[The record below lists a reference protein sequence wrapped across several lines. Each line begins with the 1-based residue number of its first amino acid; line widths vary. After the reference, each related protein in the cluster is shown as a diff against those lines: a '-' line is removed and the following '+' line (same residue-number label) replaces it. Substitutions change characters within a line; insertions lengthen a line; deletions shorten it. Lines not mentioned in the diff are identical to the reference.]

1 MQKTIP
7 CCSTKTPGTFE
18 KNNGREKIL
27 GVSRTL
33 TVAAVIGSVF
43 LVTACTDDRAGSN
56 ENPVLFRH
64 DIATPAK
71 PWTNEDFDNDGSK
84 FTFALFS
91 DLTGGEREHIF
102 EVAVAQ
108 LALLRPEL
116 ILSIGDLIEGGTTD
130 RAQLSREWE
139 SFDARA
145 SQASAPIFRV
155 GGNHDLTHIVMREF
169 WEQRFGARYYHFI
182 YKNVLF
188 LILDTEDNTQE
199 RMQEI
204 FDARTKAYE
213 IAREEGWGALDQ
225 TEYMRMPE
233 QAAGNIGAEQSAYL
247 QQVIAA
253 NPDVRWTF
261 LFMHKAPW
269 LREDE
274 ENFAAIEQ
282 ALADRPYT
290 VFHGHAHAYLH
301 EKRLGRDY
309 IRLATTGG
317 VQFPGKDLSIDH
329 VTMVTVSEDGVTIAN
344 LRLSGIF
351 DQTGHIPLGGDS
363 LCFDVSKC
371 AGQNME

>member
-1 MQKTIP
+1 MGIY
-7 CCSTKTPGTFE
+7 
-18 KNNGREKIL
+18 
-27 GVSRTL
+27 RTL

-43 LVTACTDDRAGSN
+43 LVTACMDDRVGGNDQAI
-56 ENPVLFRH
+56 PFRH

-71 PWTNEDFDNDGSK
+71 PWTNENFDNDSSK

-102 EVAVAQ
+102 EIAVAQ
-108 LALLRPEL
+108 LSLLRPEL
-116 ILSIGDLIEGGTTD
+116 IMSIGDLIEGGTTD
-130 RAQLSREWE
+130 RAQLTREWE

-145 SQASAPIFRV
+145 SHASAPIFRV

-169 WEQRFGARYYHFI
+169 WEQRFGARYYYFI
-182 YKNVLF
+182 YRNALF

-204 FDARTKAYE
+204 FDARAKAYA
-213 IAREEGWGALDQ
+213 IAREEGWGALGQ
-225 TEYMRMPE
+225 TEYMSMPE

-269 LREDE
+269 LREDD

-282 ALADRPYT
+282 ALSDRPYT
-290 VFHGHAHAYLH
+290 VFHGHEHAYLH
-301 EKRLGRDY
+301 EIRLGRDY

-317 VQFPGKDLSIDH
+317 VQFPEKDLSIDH
-329 VTMVTVSEDGVTIAN
+329 VTLVTVSETGVTIAN
-344 LRLSGIF
+344 LRMSGIF
-351 DQTGHIPLGGDS
+351 DKTGHIPMGGDL
-363 LCFDVSKC
+363 LCFDAGKC
-371 AGQNME
+371 AGPNTD